1 MNRYRIAVTAAL
13 IAIGLGNCISHTSA
27 AAETVKLRYGVIA
40 NSARSIS
47 SLPLYVAQRQG
58 FLAHEGIE
66 LELVPLP
73 GVEHMVNAVENGL
86 VDITHTATPYLI
98 QAVVGKNYTTVA
110 IIGGAANTVYSLIAQ
125 PGIKSFADLK
135 GKTIGVSLPADT
147 ITISTRMLLA
157 KHGLTEGTFSTT
169 ELVGTLVRSK
179 CLTDGECAA
188 VPLGQPE
195 DILFEQ
201 KGFTKLGDST
211 EVIPELQFNV
221 LAARRDWAAAHR
233 DSVVHLARAFADAF
247 RFMADPKNRD
257 AVIKIMAETT
267 NATADVAGP
276 ILAFYYDPY
285 RGVMP
290 KAAEISMAGMTKVI
304 ELLGESGELAKP
316 LPPASRFVDLTY
328 LKAAG
333 VE

>member
-1 MNRYRIAVTAAL
+1 MNRYRIAVTSAL
-13 IAIGLGNCISHTSA
+13 IAIGLAGWISHSSA

-58 FLAHEGIE
+58 FLAREGIE

-73 GVEHMVNAVENGL
+73 GVEHMVNAVENGQ
-86 VDITHTATPYLI
+86 VDVTHTATPYLI
-98 QAVVGKNYTTVA
+98 QAVVGKNYNTVA
-110 IIGGAANTVYSLIAQ
+110 VIGGAANTVYSLIAQ

-147 ITISTRMLLA
+147 ITISTKMLLA
-157 KHGLTEGTFSTT
+157 KHGLTEGAFTTT
-169 ELVGTLVRSK
+169 ELVGTPVRSK
-179 CLTDGECAA
+179 CLTDGACAA

-201 KGFTKLGDST
+201 KGYTKLGDST

-221 LAARRDWAAAHR
+221 LAVRRDWAASHK

-247 RFMADPKNRD
+247 RFMADPKNRE
-257 AVIKIMAETT
+257 ALVKIMAETT

-290 KAAEISMAGMTKVI
+290 KAAEINMAGMTKVI
-304 ELLGESGELAKP
+304 ELLGQSGELAKP